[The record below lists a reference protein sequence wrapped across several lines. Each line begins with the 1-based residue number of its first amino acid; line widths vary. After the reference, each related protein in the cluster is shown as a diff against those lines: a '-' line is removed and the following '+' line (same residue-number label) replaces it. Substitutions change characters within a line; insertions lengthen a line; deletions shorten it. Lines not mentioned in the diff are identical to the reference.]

1 MAYLDLRLGVGLNGG
16 LAAGTAVP
24 APELAPRRLGRP
36 ERDAIALALS
46 EGRTALLLGRVSRLL
61 GRLWLGMNDEPVFAA
76 ERIEAIRRYAVR
88 YRLEGGGLAL
98 AEDDRLRAAG
108 VDEVDA
114 AELRALVDGHAA
126 DAPKRRPGRLA
137 AQLLGALLIA
147 AIPMLGA
154 AILYLWLAGQ
164 VEDRLSALVVSI
176 ILVVAIVS
184 PAALA
189 GHPSGRSA

>member
-1 MAYLDLRLGVGLNGG
+1 MAYLDLRLAEG
-16 LAAGTAVP
+16 LAAGTAAP

-46 EGRTALLLGRVSRLL
+46 AGRTALLLGRLSRVF

-76 ERIEAIRRYAVR
+76 KRIEAIRRYAIR

-98 AEDDRLRAAG
+98 AEDDRLRDAG
-108 VDEVDA
+108 LDA
-114 AELRALVDGHAA
+114 LEATELRAIVDAHAA
-126 DAPKRRPGRLA
+126 QKPKRRPGPVA
-137 AQLLGALLIA
+137 GQLLGALLLA
-147 AIPMLGA
+147 AVPLMGG
-154 AILYLWLAGQ
+154 AILYSWLAGQ

-176 ILVVAIVS
+176 VMVVAFVS
-184 PAALA
+184 PVALA

>member
-1 MAYLDLRLGVGLNGG
+1 MAYLDLSLAEGLG
-16 LAAGTAVP
+16 AGTAVP

-46 EGRTALLLGRVSRLL
+46 EGRTALLLGRVARVF

-98 AEDDRLRAAG
+98 GEDDRLRAAG
-108 VDEVDA
+108 VDEIEA
-114 AELRALVDGHAA
+114 AELRAIVDAHAA
-126 DAPKRRPGRLA
+126 EKPARRSGHLLGQLLA
-137 AQLLGALLIA
+137 ALLLA
-147 AIPMLGA
+147 AVPMMGA
-154 AILYLWLAGQ
+154 AILYSWLASQ

-176 ILVVAIVS
+176 VLVVALVS
-184 PAALA
+184 PVALA

>member
-1 MAYLDLRLGVGLNGG
+1 MAYLDLRLGGGLDGA
-16 LAAGTAVP
+16 LAAGTAAP

-46 EGRTALLLGRVSRLL
+46 EGRTALLLGRVARVF

-108 VDEVDA
+108 LDEIEA
-114 AELRALVDGHAA
+114 AELRAIVDTHASE
-126 DAPKRRPGRLA
+126 APKRRPGRLIG
-137 AQLLGALLIA
+137 QLLGALLIA

-154 AILYLWLAGQ
+154 AILYSWLADQ

-176 ILVVAIVS
+176 VLVVALVS
-184 PAALA
+184 PVALA